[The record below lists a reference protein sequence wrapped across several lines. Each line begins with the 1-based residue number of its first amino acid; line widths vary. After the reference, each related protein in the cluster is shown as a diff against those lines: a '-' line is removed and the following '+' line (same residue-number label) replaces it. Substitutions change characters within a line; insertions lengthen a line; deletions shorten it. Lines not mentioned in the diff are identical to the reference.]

1 MMMRGGVQLQGLDK
15 LVEQIDRGIK
25 PQQNLARAVYAEAT
39 TVLNESKK
47 IVPVDD
53 GFLKNS
59 GKVEAPKISPRE
71 TSVEVTYGGAAA
83 PYALFVHEDPDAAH
97 EAGKTFKYL
106 EIPAMAHADKFTR
119 GVQERLISYIRRG
132 I

>member
-1 MMMRGGVQLQGLDK
+1 MQLRGLDQ
-15 LVEQIDRGIK
+15 LVQQIDRGIK
-25 PQQNLARAVYAEAT
+25 PNQNLARAVYAEAT

-59 GKVEAPKISPRE
+59 GKVEAPKISPKE

-83 PYALFVHEDPDAAH
+83 PYALYVHEDPEAQHA
-97 EAGKTFKYL
+97 AGKTYKYL
-106 EIPAMAHADKFTR
+106 EIPAVAHSDKFAR
-119 GVQERLISYIRRG
+119 NVQERLVSYIRRG

>member
-1 MMMRGGVQLQGLDK
+1 MLKGGVQLRGLDQ
-15 LVEQIDRGIK
+15 LVQQIDRGIK
-25 PQQNLARAVYAEAT
+25 PNQNLARAVYAEAT

-59 GKVEAPKISPRE
+59 GKVEAPKISPKE

-83 PYALFVHEDPDAAH
+83 PYALYVHEDPEAQHA
-97 EAGKTFKYL
+97 AGKTYKYL
-106 EIPAMAHADKFTR
+106 EIPAVAHSDKFAR
-119 GVQERLISYIRRG
+119 NVQERLVSYIRRG

>member
-1 MMMRGGVQLQGLDK
+1 MQGSVYLRGLDK
-15 LVEQIDRGIK
+15 LVQQIDRGAK
-25 PQQNLARAVYAEAT
+25 PQKNLTRAVYAEAT

-59 GKVEAPKISPRE
+59 GKVEAPKISDRE
-71 TSVEVTYGGAAA
+71 VSVEITYGGAAA
-83 PYALFVHEDPDAAH
+83 PYAMYVHEDPNATH
-97 EAGKTFKYL
+97 EAGKTFKFL
-106 EIPAMAHADKFTR
+106 EIPAMAHSDKFTR

>member
-1 MMMRGGVQLQGLDK
+1 MMKGGVQLRGLDK
-15 LVEQIDRGIK
+15 LIQQIDRGIK

-59 GKVEAPKISPRE
+59 GKVEAPEISPRE
-71 TSVEVTYGGAAA
+71 TSVEISYGGAAA
-83 PYALFVHEDPDAAH
+83 PYALYVHEDPDARHAP
-97 EAGKTFKYL
+97 GKTYKFL
-106 EIPAMAHADKFTR
+106 EIPAMAHSDKFAR
-119 GVQERLISYIRRG
+119 GVQERLFSYIRRG

>member
-1 MMMRGGVQLQGLDK
+1 VLKGGVQLRGLDQ
-15 LVEQIDRGIK
+15 LVQQIDRGIK
-25 PQQNLARAVYAEAT
+25 PNQNLARAVYAEAT

-59 GKVEAPKISPRE
+59 GKVEAPKISPKE

-83 PYALFVHEDPDAAH
+83 PYALYVHEDPEAQHA
-97 EAGKTFKYL
+97 AGKTYKYL
-106 EIPAMAHADKFTR
+106 EIPAVAHSDKFAR
-119 GVQERLISYIRRG
+119 NVQERLVSYIRRG

>member
-1 MMMRGGVQLQGLDK
+1 VQLRGLDQ
-15 LVEQIDRGIK
+15 LVQQIDRGIK
-25 PQQNLARAVYAEAT
+25 PNQNLARAVYAEAT

-59 GKVEAPKISPRE
+59 GKVEAPKISPKE

-83 PYALFVHEDPDAAH
+83 PYALYVHEDPEAQHA
-97 EAGKTFKYL
+97 AGKTYKYL
-106 EIPAMAHADKFTR
+106 EIPAVAHSDKFAR
-119 GVQERLISYIRRG
+119 NVQERLVSYIRRG

>member
-1 MMMRGGVQLQGLDK
+1 MLKGGVQLRGLDQ
-15 LVEQIDRGIK
+15 LVQQIDRGIK
-25 PQQNLARAVYAEAT
+25 PNQNLARAVYAEAT

-59 GKVEAPKISPRE
+59 GKVEAPKISPKE

-83 PYALFVHEDPDAAH
+83 PYALYVHEDPEAQHA
-97 EAGKTFKYL
+97 AGKTYKYL
-106 EIPAMAHADKFTR
+106 EIPAVAHSHKFAR
-119 GVQERLISYIRRG
+119 NVQERLVSYIRRG

>member
-1 MMMRGGVQLQGLDK
+1 
-15 LVEQIDRGIK
+15 
-25 PQQNLARAVYAEAT
+25 
-39 TVLNESKK
+39 LNESKK

-59 GKVEAPKISPRE
+59 GKVEPPQITPRE

-83 PYALFVHEDPDAAH
+83 PYALFVHEDPDAQHA
-97 EAGKTFKYL
+97 AGKTYKYL
-106 EIPAMAHADKFTR
+106 EIPAMAHAGKFTR

-132 I
+132 M